1 MAQNRPLSD
10 RPAAAAPDAA
20 PPAEEKADRGGIQS
34 IERAFAIL
42 EEIARHRAGV
52 SLAESSRRL
61 GLHSSTAFHLVQT
74 MVGLGYVRQMPD
86 SRRYRIGRPVFALA
100 NACLDDIELTTLA
113 TPVLE
118 ALSASTGETAHF
130 GVRSGGGEVVVVAKT
145 PGAGA
150 FQLTD
155 RVGVVRPAHATAL
168 GKALLAALPPA
179 RFERY
184 LAHAIGAP
192 KQENSFFCKK
202 AKKLSRWAAPA
213 ALPVPR
219 KSAIPRNRD
228 KGLFAFFLQKKKN
241 STNLLLRSGITL
253 AREHDTAPRIERLAA
268 GDAAPAQITTTSTPA
283 GAPSGIRRGWG
294 WAARRQR
301 VRWCARLAD
310 RRPPWCR
317 QACRTRR
324 RSSARCRR
332 GS

>member
-52 SLAESSRRL
+52 SLAELSKRL

-184 LAHAIGAP
+184 LAQAKLTSLSPKTITDPEWLRREIERIREDGIAFDDGEFDAEIRCLAAAVHDFTGAVIGAIGVSGPLWRLSLPVLQRHSQAVKDAAASLAHAIGAP
-192 KQENSFFCKK
+192 K
-202 AKKLSRWAAPA
+202 
-213 ALPVPR
+213 
-219 KSAIPRNRD
+219 
-228 KGLFAFFLQKKKN
+228 
-241 STNLLLRSGITL
+241 
-253 AREHDTAPRIERLAA
+253 
-268 GDAAPAQITTTSTPA
+268 
-283 GAPSGIRRGWG
+283 
-294 WAARRQR
+294 
-301 VRWCARLAD
+301 
-310 RRPPWCR
+310 
-317 QACRTRR
+317 
-324 RSSARCRR
+324 
-332 GS
+332 